1 MMFVLNVL
9 CGDQE
14 GGVVVTRG
22 AYNMADVIA
31 LEDISTIPSREHAVA
46 LIAVRLE
53 GGTQVL
59 CADTFD
65 TVLAQL
71 QVADY

>member
-9 CGDQE
+9 CAGQD

-22 AYNMADVIA
+22 AYKMSDVIA
-31 LEDISTIPSREHAVA
+31 IEDISEIPSREHMVA
-46 LIAVRLE
+46 LTAVRFE

-65 TVLAQL
+65 TVLGQL
-71 QVADY
+71 QTEGY